1 MEVVGET
8 ENSGNT
14 TTIICNN
21 YLHYHAGNQYVV
33 TAERKRSLQK
43 IDDLDLIERAVC
55 SADETIVATAQPN
68 RQVSTK
74 TTPRVKLLSDILPD
88 WH

>member
-14 TTIICNN
+14 TTIFCNN

-43 IDDLDLIERAVC
+43 IDDFDLIERAVS
-55 SADETIVATAQPN
+55 SADETIIATAQPN
-68 RQVSTK
+68 RQVSINTV
-74 TTPRVKLLSDILPD
+74 PRVKLLSDI
-88 WH
+88 

>member
-21 YLHYHAGNQYVV
+21 YLHCHAANQYVV
-33 TAERKRSLQK
+33 TAERKRSVQK
-43 IDDLDLIERAVC
+43 SDDLDLIERAVC
-55 SADETIVATAQPN
+55 SADDTIIATAQTY
-68 RQVSTK
+68 RQVSRNTISL
-74 TTPRVKLLSDILPD
+74 LLSHIT
-88 WH
+88 